1 MPNEL
6 LIRVVLHA
14 GVIPGA
20 VSLVLLG
27 LLWWRHTRSADRAKA
42 EGRVSGRPP
51 RWVVPMLMTL
61 AVLASIWV
69 VEQSFELWPTS
80 NTRRFYHAAAL
91 IGLVATIEGLLQWP
105 RLIAIIARAA
115 AYAGATWM
123 LTEGYRP
130 GVLSD
135 TQLWLL
141 VAAAAGA
148 GATLA
153 TLADAGLGHT
163 KGFVGPTSALI
174 LLASVQPFIHFAGYS
189 SGSLMLVGSLA
200 VLTSA
205 LIVSVRFKRLDLG
218 GGTATVI
225 VGLVL
230 LGLLGAGI
238 QSEPKSIPALLLVA
252 ASPIALAIRF
262 RGPLPTLA
270 LRAAVI
276 GAAIGGAMGLLT
288 ASGSEAPAED
298 DPYADYYPE

>member
-20 VSLVLLG
+20 VSLALLA
-27 LLWWRHTRSADRAKA
+27 LLWYRHTRSAERASA
-42 EGRVSGRPP
+42 EGRVGARSP
-51 RWVVPMLMTL
+51 RWAAPLLITL
-61 AVLASIWV
+61 AAVASIWV

-91 IGLVATIEGLLQWP
+91 IGLVATVEGLASWP
-105 RLIAIIARAA
+105 LIARVVGRATV
-115 AYAGATWM
+115 YAGATWM

-141 VAAAAGA
+141 VGVAAAAGA
-148 GATLA
+148 MLA
-153 TLADAGLGHT
+153 TLADAGLNRA
-163 KGFVGPTSALI
+163 KGWTGPLVALI
-174 LLASVQPFIHFAGYS
+174 LMAAVQPFMHFAGYS
-189 SGSLMLVGSLA
+189 SGSLMLVGPLA

-205 LIVSVRFKRLDLG
+205 LLVGIRFKRLDLG
-218 GGTATVI
+218 GGTATLL

-238 QSEPKSIPALLLVA
+238 QSEPKSLPALLLVA
-252 ASPIALAIRF
+252 ASPVALAVRF

-270 LRAAVI
+270 LRVAAV
-276 GAAIGGAMGLLT
+276 GLFVAPAMGLLM
-288 ASGSEAPAED
+288 AKPAPAPAED
-298 DPYADYYPE
+298 DPYADYYP